1 MELDKFLE
9 DYFHLIKKVNDFH
22 FNYLVTNKFKFPKTN
37 YLELKKFIDTATNFL
52 LDLDEHILN
61 GLAGKLYQDIES
73 LYTFYKDF
81 YKKTQYTE
89 VVFYQEYLE
98 NLDNYKSL
106 KDEYE
111 QLKKSMEEYNNTII
125 TCEEKLKIISQ
136 NDPSYKKIK
145 KMYVDA
151 IYEMSK
157 NKDRLYEIK
166 KQLDEIEKRE
176 ELHFFPKFNKLK
188 EMNIL
193 KLEKIL
199 NSKLYYFDKLLW
211 YNASQSDAVV
221 NFFIKSDI
229 EGDFSTKTFIKYHL
243 KNIDVSKTYN
253 SEWLMYLKKILRIIE

>member
-166 KQLDEIEKRE
+166 KQLDEIEKKRRIT
-176 ELHFFPKFNKLK
+176 FF
-188 EMNIL
+188 
-193 KLEKIL
+193 
-199 NSKLYYFDKLLW
+199 S
-211 YNASQSDAVV
+211 
-221 NFFIKSDI
+221 
-229 EGDFSTKTFIKYHL
+229 
-243 KNIDVSKTYN
+243 
-253 SEWLMYLKKILRIIE
+253 